1 MSKHQKVHISRTKPL
16 VLQAL
21 KAQDAALSDSEE
33 KDEADAIDGR
43 GERTALC
50 TEILI
55 VHESE
60 IS

>member
-1 MSKHQKVHISRTKPL
+1 MHISRIKPL

-33 KDEADAIDGR
+33 KDEADVIDGR
-43 GERTALC
+43 GKRTAHC
-50 TEILI
+50 TDNVIA
-55 VHESE
+55 HEYLQGSE

>member
-1 MSKHQKVHISRTKPL
+1 MHISRTKPL

-33 KDEADAIDGR
+33 KDDADIIDGR
-43 GERTALC
+43 GKRTALS
-50 TEILI
+50 TENLTA
-55 VHESE
+55 HEYLQGLE